1 MDFGHLEMKK
11 TILMQ
16 IKVKIEIICLIII
29 LTEQVIEHLKK
40 EIITIKKVR
49 ICKLLF
55 KMINK
60 LMTKMIIIKV

>member
-1 MDFGHLEMKK
+1 MDFIHLEMKK

-29 LTEQVIEHLKK
+29 LIEQVIEHLKK
-40 EIITIKKVR
+40 EIIIIKKVR

-60 LMTKMIIIKV
+60 LMKKMIIIKV